1 MVSEPLSSKP
11 PSQPLNVGIPGEYGQ
26 ASSMYPSYEMP
37 MSSSAYLPGNYLSG
51 NLSPSASNPFPMSIA
66 SDTHQT
72 QFIPSGTYTAQ
83 NYGQSPNT
91 IDVHQVLDQFIRS
104 AGLSPQG
111 DHEAQA
117 SHASS
122 FAKAGTTPVFVFK
135 KLFSFPF
142 YLSADPN
149 VVDLYGKGWKW
160 TELGLK

>member
-1 MVSEPLSSKP
+1 MAAA
-11 PSQPLNVGIPGEYGQ
+11 PSMANM
-26 ASSMYPSYEMP
+26 ANMP
-37 MSSSAYLPGNYLSG
+37 NMP
-51 NLSPSASNPFPMSIA
+51 NLQVQ
-66 SDTHQT
+66 QT
-72 QFIPSGTYTAQ
+72 EFIPSGTYTAQ
-83 NYGQSPNT
+83 DYGQSPNT
-91 IDVHQVLDQFIRS
+91 IDVHKVLDQFIRS

-149 VVDLYGKGWKW
+149 IVDLYGKGWKW
-160 TELGLK
+160 TDLGFK